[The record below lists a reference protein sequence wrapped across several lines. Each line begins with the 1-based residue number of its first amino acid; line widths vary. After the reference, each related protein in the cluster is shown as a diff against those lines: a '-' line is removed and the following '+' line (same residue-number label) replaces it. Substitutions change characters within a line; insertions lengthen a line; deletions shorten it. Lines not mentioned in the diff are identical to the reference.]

1 MYFLKSA
8 PVLDERPHSIGREP
22 SCFGKHGANFLAGSF
37 YSGGL
42 STAQQNK
49 VSITV
54 DRHSGNLLAGIHK
67 SVLDTG

>member
-1 MYFLKSA
+1 MNHHNN
-8 PVLDERPHSIGREP
+8 DTD
-22 SCFGKHGANFLAGSF
+22 
-37 YSGGL
+37 SGEAL
-42 STAQQNK
+42 NTAQQNT

>member
-1 MYFLKSA
+1 MKNQWVPPKCKFLY
-8 PVLDERPHSIGREP
+8 LE
-22 SCFGKHGANFLAGSF
+22 
-37 YSGGL
+37 L